1 MLLQTKGT
9 ILKDIEEELKDR
21 LKKNYGIDVKT
32 KVFP

>member
-9 ILKDIEEELKDR
+9 ILKDIEEELKDSV
-21 LKKNYGIDVKT
+21 KKNYGIDVKT